1 MCKVAAIIVSY
12 NPDSNLFDSI
22 NLLLNQVEKVIIVD
36 NGSKEK
42 YVKYIKSI
50 NEDKIEIILNKENLG
65 IATAL
70 NIGVRKALENGY
82 EWILTM
88 DQDSKASPDMVKKM
102 FNVYNSIN
110 REERKDILSIF
121 PNFVDE
127 RIQSIEENSN
137 MNSYEYVDADITSG
151 NLLRKEVFEKV
162 GFFDDSL
169 FIDLVDTDFCMRLN
183 EKGIVC
189 TIATSRGR
197 DSLLGF
203 LESMNIA
210 KYFSYLLAAEDTTLH
225 KPNAELVKKTLNE
238 LSYNAQDTLVV
249 GDMPFD
255 ILMGKNAGVYTC
267 GVTYGVSGKNS
278 LLEAGAD
285 WVIDDISEL
294 LEIV

>member
-1 MCKVAAIIVSY
+1 MMCKVAAIIVSY

-65 IATAL
+65 VATAL

-183 EKGIVC
+183 EKGIKMIKIRDAVLYHSLGESK
-189 TIATSRGR
+189 TIKGILGSFNTSNHSALRR
-197 DSLLGF
+197 YYMTRNRF
-203 LESMNIA
+203 YIWE
-210 KYFSYLLAAEDTTLH
+210 KYKGLNSF
-225 KPNAELVKKTLNE
+225 TLNRDKKLFKKE
-238 LSYNAQDTLVV
+238 FVKI
-249 GDMPFD
+249 
-255 ILMGKNAGVYTC
+255 ILGEKDKVNKIKMVLRGYKDYKKVLKVN
-267 GVTYGVSGKNS
+267 
-278 LLEAGAD
+278 
-285 WVIDDISEL
+285 
-294 LEIV
+294 

>member
-1 MCKVAAIIVSY
+1 MMCKVAAIIVSY

-151 NLLRKEVFEKV
+151 NLLRREVFEKV

-183 EKGIVC
+183 EKGIKMIKIRDAVLYHSLGESK
-189 TIATSRGR
+189 TIKGILGSFNTSNHSALRR
-197 DSLLGF
+197 YYMTRNRF
-203 LESMNIA
+203 YIWE
-210 KYFSYLLAAEDTTLH
+210 KYKGLNSF
-225 KPNAELVKKTLNE
+225 TLNRDKKLFKKE
-238 LSYNAQDTLVV
+238 FVKI
-249 GDMPFD
+249 
-255 ILMGKNAGVYTC
+255 ILGEKDKVNKIKMVLKGYKDYKKGIKGKL
-267 GVTYGVSGKNS
+267 K
-278 LLEAGAD
+278 
-285 WVIDDISEL
+285 
-294 LEIV
+294 

>member
-1 MCKVAAIIVSY
+1 MMCKVAAIIVSY

-102 FNVYNSIN
+102 FKVYNSIN

-183 EKGIVC
+183 EKGIKMIKIRDAVLYHSLGESK
-189 TIATSRGR
+189 TIKGILGSFNTSNHSALRR
-197 DSLLGF
+197 YYMTRNRF
-203 LESMNIA
+203 YIWE
-210 KYFSYLLAAEDTTLH
+210 KYKGLNSF
-225 KPNAELVKKTLNE
+225 TLNRDKKLFKKE
-238 LSYNAQDTLVV
+238 FVKI
-249 GDMPFD
+249 
-255 ILMGKNAGVYTC
+255 ILGEKDKVNKIKMVLRGYKDYKKGIKGKL
-267 GVTYGVSGKNS
+267 K
-278 LLEAGAD
+278 
-285 WVIDDISEL
+285 
-294 LEIV
+294 

>member
-1 MCKVAAIIVSY
+1 MMCKVAAIIVSY

-88 DQDSKASPDMVKKM
+88 DQDSKASPYMVKKM

-183 EKGIVC
+183 EKGIKMIKIRDAVLYHSLGESK
-189 TIATSRGR
+189 TIKGILGSFNTSNHSALRR
-197 DSLLGF
+197 YYMTRNRF
-203 LESMNIA
+203 YIWE
-210 KYFSYLLAAEDTTLH
+210 KYKGLNSF
-225 KPNAELVKKTLNE
+225 TLNRDKKLFKKE
-238 LSYNAQDTLVV
+238 FVKI
-249 GDMPFD
+249 
-255 ILMGKNAGVYTC
+255 ILGEKDKVNKIKMVLRGYKDYKKGIKGKL
-267 GVTYGVSGKNS
+267 K
-278 LLEAGAD
+278 
-285 WVIDDISEL
+285 
-294 LEIV
+294 

>member
-1 MCKVAAIIVSY
+1 MMCKVAAIIVSY

-151 NLLRKEVFEKV
+151 NILRKEVFEKV

-183 EKGIVC
+183 EKGIKMIKIRDAVLYHSLGESK
-189 TIATSRGR
+189 TI
-197 DSLLGF
+197 
-203 LESMNIA
+203 
-210 KYFSYLLAAEDTTLH
+210 K
-225 KPNAELVKKTLNE
+225 
-238 LSYNAQDTLVV
+238 
-249 GDMPFD
+249 GDFR
-255 ILMGKNAGVYTC
+255 KF
-267 GVTYGVSGKNS
+267 
-278 LLEAGAD
+278 
-285 WVIDDISEL
+285 
-294 LEIV
+294 

>member
-1 MCKVAAIIVSY
+1 MMCKVAAIIVSY

-183 EKGIVC
+183 EKGIKMIKIRDAVLYHSLGESK
-189 TIATSRGR
+189 TIKGILGSFNTSNHSALRR
-197 DSLLGF
+197 YYMTRNRF
-203 LESMNIA
+203 YIWE
-210 KYFSYLLAAEDTTLH
+210 KYKGLNSF
-225 KPNAELVKKTLNE
+225 TLNRDKKLFKKE
-238 LSYNAQDTLVV
+238 FLKI
-249 GDMPFD
+249 
-255 ILMGKNAGVYTC
+255 ILGEKDKVNKIKMVLRGYKDYKKGIKGKL
-267 GVTYGVSGKNS
+267 K
-278 LLEAGAD
+278 
-285 WVIDDISEL
+285 
-294 LEIV
+294 

>member
-1 MCKVAAIIVSY
+1 MMCKVAAIIVSY

-65 IATAL
+65 VATAL

-183 EKGIVC
+183 EKGIKMIKIRDAVLYHSLGESK
-189 TIATSRGR
+189 TIKWILGSFNTSNHSALRR
-197 DSLLGF
+197 YYMTRNRF
-203 LESMNIA
+203 YIWE
-210 KYFSYLLAAEDTTLH
+210 KYKGLNSF
-225 KPNAELVKKTLNE
+225 TLNRDKKLFKKE
-238 LSYNAQDTLVV
+238 FVKI
-249 GDMPFD
+249 
-255 ILMGKNAGVYTC
+255 ILGEKDKVNKIKMVLRGYKDYKKGIKGKL
-267 GVTYGVSGKNS
+267 K
-278 LLEAGAD
+278 
-285 WVIDDISEL
+285 
-294 LEIV
+294 

>member
-1 MCKVAAIIVSY
+1 MMCKVAAIIVSY

-183 EKGIVC
+183 EKGIKMIKIRDAVLYHSLGESK
-189 TIATSRGR
+189 TIKGILGSFNTSNHSALRR
-197 DSLLGF
+197 YYMTRNRF
-203 LESMNIA
+203 YIWE
-210 KYFSYLLAAEDTTLH
+210 KY
-225 KPNAELVKKTLNE
+225 K
-238 LSYNAQDTLVV
+238 
-249 GDMPFD
+249 G
-255 ILMGKNAGVYTC
+255 
-267 GVTYGVSGKNS
+267 
-278 LLEAGAD
+278 
-285 WVIDDISEL
+285 
-294 LEIV
+294 

>member
-1 MCKVAAIIVSY
+1 MMCKVAAIIVSY

-65 IATAL
+65 VATAL

-88 DQDSKASPDMVKKM
+88 DQDSKASPDMVIKM

-183 EKGIVC
+183 EKGIKMIKIRDAVLYHSLGESK
-189 TIATSRGR
+189 TIKGILGSFNTSNHSALRR
-197 DSLLGF
+197 YYMTRNRF
-203 LESMNIA
+203 YIWE
-210 KYFSYLLAAEDTTLH
+210 KYKGLNSF
-225 KPNAELVKKTLNE
+225 TLNRDKKLFKKE
-238 LSYNAQDTLVV
+238 FVKI
-249 GDMPFD
+249 
-255 ILMGKNAGVYTC
+255 ILGEKDKVNKIKMVLRGYKDYKKGIKGKL
-267 GVTYGVSGKNS
+267 K
-278 LLEAGAD
+278 
-285 WVIDDISEL
+285 
-294 LEIV
+294 

>member
-1 MCKVAAIIVSY
+1 MMCKVAAIIVSY
-12 NPDSNLFDSI
+12 NPDGNLFDSI

-183 EKGIVC
+183 EKGIKMIKIRDAVLYHSLGESK
-189 TIATSRGR
+189 TIKGILGSFNTSNHSALRR
-197 DSLLGF
+197 YYMTRNRF
-203 LESMNIA
+203 YIWE
-210 KYFSYLLAAEDTTLH
+210 KYKDLNSF
-225 KPNAELVKKTLNE
+225 TLNRDKKLFKKE
-238 LSYNAQDTLVV
+238 FVKI
-249 GDMPFD
+249 
-255 ILMGKNAGVYTC
+255 ILGEKDKVNKIKMVLRGYKDYKKGIKGKL
-267 GVTYGVSGKNS
+267 K
-278 LLEAGAD
+278 
-285 WVIDDISEL
+285 
-294 LEIV
+294 

>member
-183 EKGIVC
+183 EKGIKMIKIRDAVLYHSLGESK
-189 TIATSRGR
+189 TIKGILGSFNTSNHSALRR
-197 DSLLGF
+197 YYMTRNRF
-203 LESMNIA
+203 YIWE
-210 KYFSYLLAAEDTTLH
+210 KYKGLNSF
-225 KPNAELVKKTLNE
+225 TLNRDKKLFKKE
-238 LSYNAQDTLVV
+238 FVKI
-249 GDMPFD
+249 
-255 ILMGKNAGVYTC
+255 ILGEKDKVNKIKMILRGYKDYKKGIKGKL
-267 GVTYGVSGKNS
+267 K
-278 LLEAGAD
+278 
-285 WVIDDISEL
+285 
-294 LEIV
+294 

>member
-1 MCKVAAIIVSY
+1 MMCKVAAIIVSY

-88 DQDSKASPDMVKKM
+88 DQDSKSSPDMVKKM

-183 EKGIVC
+183 EKGIKMIKIRDAVLYHSLGESK
-189 TIATSRGR
+189 TIKGILGSFNTSNHSALRR
-197 DSLLGF
+197 YYMTRNRF
-203 LESMNIA
+203 YIWE
-210 KYFSYLLAAEDTTLH
+210 KYKGLNSF
-225 KPNAELVKKTLNE
+225 TLNRDKKLFKKE
-238 LSYNAQDTLVV
+238 FVKI
-249 GDMPFD
+249 
-255 ILMGKNAGVYTC
+255 ILGEKDKVNKIKMVLRGYKDYKKGIKGKL
-267 GVTYGVSGKNS
+267 K
-278 LLEAGAD
+278 
-285 WVIDDISEL
+285 
-294 LEIV
+294 

>member
-1 MCKVAAIIVSY
+1 MMCKVAAIIVSY

-127 RIQSIEENSN
+127 RIKSIEENSN

-183 EKGIVC
+183 EKGIKMIKIRDAVLYHSLGESK
-189 TIATSRGR
+189 TIKGILGSFNTSNHSALRR
-197 DSLLGF
+197 YYMTRNRF
-203 LESMNIA
+203 YIWE
-210 KYFSYLLAAEDTTLH
+210 KYKGLNSF
-225 KPNAELVKKTLNE
+225 TLNRDKKLFKKE
-238 LSYNAQDTLVV
+238 FVKI
-249 GDMPFD
+249 
-255 ILMGKNAGVYTC
+255 ILGEKDKVNKIKMVLRGYKDYKKGIKGKL
-267 GVTYGVSGKNS
+267 K
-278 LLEAGAD
+278 
-285 WVIDDISEL
+285 
-294 LEIV
+294 